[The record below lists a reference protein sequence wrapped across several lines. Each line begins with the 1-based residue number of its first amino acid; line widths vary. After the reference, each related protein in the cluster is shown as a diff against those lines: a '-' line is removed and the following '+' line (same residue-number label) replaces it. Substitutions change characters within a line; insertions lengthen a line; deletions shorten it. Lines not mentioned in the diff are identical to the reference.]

1 MKFRHKVVTAS
12 SILLLITVSLLSTQ
26 QVMTIRSQTQ
36 EHINSSVKEILTSVS
51 NTVQSEMNAKK
62 DLARSIT
69 EIIELSP
76 NDRTYVK
83 DILEKPTP
91 KSSFL
96 AIGFG
101 YESNGF
107 VIENDDGW
115 DAGPDYDPR
124 QRPWFIAAKNKGDLV
139 VTDPY
144 VDASSKNVI
153 ISVGTPVKQNGRFL
167 AGMFYDL
174 ELTTLSDL
182 VNQVNLFDTGYL
194 FLVTDDGTTIAHPQS
209 KYNGE
214 KLNSYL
220 PQVDLNKATQH
231 IEVDNNP
238 YMVSLTHIPSENW
251 YVGAIIDETAA
262 YSVVGELRNSAIIY
276 SIIAV
281 LASVIA
287 LTLLIRTLMRP
298 LDTLNTA
305 IKDVA
310 SGKGD
315 LTQRLETDTDQEF
328 SELAKNFNTFM
339 ENLQQQIIESKSI
352 SDQILTGTQ
361 ITAEGARDSAGA
373 IQTQLQELEQLATAM
388 HEMSVTATEVAN
400 NAQGAASAAKEA
412 DQATIEGSSVVS
424 ESTQTIN
431 MLSDSIDLAVEEV
444 QVLESA
450 TANIETILKVINDI
464 ADQTNLL
471 ALNAAIEA
479 ARAGESGRGFAVV
492 ADEVR
497 TLAQRTQESTTEI
510 RSMIE
515 QLQSGASSVASAM
528 HQSKG
533 SAVEAVEK
541 ADLANDALQRIR
553 DAIQRISDMNL
564 QIASAAEEQ
573 SLVAE
578 EINNNTVNI
587 KDLSTQVADSAN
599 RTNEAMQ
606 SQHDNVRKQDEILN
620 RFTV

>member
-12 SILLLITVSLLSTQ
+12 SFLLLITVSLLSTQ

-36 EHINSSVKEILTSVS
+36 EHIDSSVNEILTSVG

-69 EIIELSP
+69 EVIELNPSSH
-76 NDRTYVK
+76 NYVQN
-83 DILEKPTP
+83 ILERPTP
-91 KSSFL
+91 KASFL

-115 DAGPDYDPR
+115 EAGPDYDPR

-153 ISVGTPVKQNGRFL
+153 ISVGTPVKENGQFL

-182 VNQVNLFDTGYL
+182 VNQVNLFDAGYL
-194 FLVTDDGTTIAHPQS
+194 FLVTADGTTIAHPQS

-214 KLNSYL
+214 KVGSYL
-220 PQVDLNKATQH
+220 PQVDLTQSTQH
-231 IEVDNNP
+231 IEIDGDR
-238 YMVSLTHIPSENW
+238 YMINLTHIPGENW
-251 YVGAIIDETAA
+251 YVGSVIDEAIA
-262 YSVVGELRNSAIIY
+262 YSAVGELRNSAIIY

-281 LASVIA
+281 IASVIA

-298 LDTLNTA
+298 LDTLNNA
-305 IKDVA
+305 IKGVA

-328 SELAKNFNTFM
+328 SELATNFNTFM

-352 SDQILTGTQ
+352 SDQILNGTQ
-361 ITAEGARDSAGA
+361 ITAEGAKDSAGA

-412 DQATIEGSSVVS
+412 DQATVEGSSVVG

-510 RSMIE
+510 RTMIE
-515 QLQSGASSVASAM
+515 QLQSGASSVANAM

-541 ADLANDALQRIR
+541 ADLANNALQRIR

-587 KDLSTQVADSAN
+587 KDLSTQVAESAN
-599 RTNEAMQ
+599 RTNDAMQ
-606 SQHDNVRKQDEILN
+606 AQQEDVHKQDQILN

>member
-101 YESNGF
+101 YESNGY

-153 ISVGTPVKQNGRFL
+153 ISVGTPVKQNGQFL

-182 VNQVNLFDTGYL
+182 VNQVNLFDAGYL

-361 ITAEGARDSAGA
+361 VTAEGARDSAGA

-541 ADLANDALQRIR
+541 ADLANNALQRIR

>member
-12 SILLLITVSLLSTQ
+12 SFLLLITVSLLSTQ

-36 EHINSSVKEILTSVS
+36 EHIDSSVNEILTSVG

-69 EIIELSP
+69 EVIELNPSSH
-76 NDRTYVK
+76 NYVQN
-83 DILEKPTP
+83 ILERPTP
-91 KSSFL
+91 KASFL

-115 DAGPDYDPR
+115 EAGPDYDPR

-153 ISVGTPVKQNGRFL
+153 ISVGTPVKENGQFL

-182 VNQVNLFDTGYL
+182 VNQVNLFDAGYL
-194 FLVTDDGTTIAHPQS
+194 FLVTADGTTIAHPQS

-214 KLNSYL
+214 KVGSYL
-220 PQVDLNKATQH
+220 PQVDLTQSTQH
-231 IEVDNNP
+231 IEIDGDR
-238 YMVSLTHIPSENW
+238 YMINLTHIPGENW
-251 YVGAIIDETAA
+251 YVGSVIDEAIA
-262 YSVVGELRNSAIIY
+262 YSAVGELRNSAIIY

-281 LASVIA
+281 IASVIA

-298 LDTLNTA
+298 LDTLNNA

-328 SELAKNFNTFM
+328 SELATNFNTFM

-352 SDQILTGTQ
+352 SDQILNGTQ
-361 ITAEGARDSAGA
+361 ITAEGAKDSAGA

-400 NAQGAASAAKEA
+400 NAQGAASTAKEA
-412 DQATIEGSSVVS
+412 DQATVEGSSVVG

-510 RSMIE
+510 RTMIE
-515 QLQSGASSVASAM
+515 QLQSGASSVANAM

-541 ADLANDALQRIR
+541 ADLANNALQRIR

-587 KDLSTQVADSAN
+587 KDLSTQVAESAN
-599 RTNEAMQ
+599 RTNDAMQ
-606 SQHDNVRKQDEILN
+606 AQQEDVHKQDQILN

>member
-153 ISVGTPVKQNGRFL
+153 ISVGTPVKQNGGFL

-182 VNQVNLFDTGYL
+182 VNQVNLFDAGYL

-298 LDTLNTA
+298 LDILNTA

>member
-12 SILLLITVSLLSTQ
+12 SILLLITVSLLSMQ

-91 KSSFL
+91 KSNFL

-153 ISVGTPVKQNGRFL
+153 ISVGTPVKQNGQFL

-182 VNQVNLFDTGYL
+182 VNQVNLFDAGYL

>member
-182 VNQVNLFDTGYL
+182 VNQVNLFDAGYL
-194 FLVTDDGTTIAHPQS
+194 FLVTNDGTTIAHPQS

>member
-153 ISVGTPVKQNGRFL
+153 ISVGTPVKQNGQFL

-182 VNQVNLFDTGYL
+182 VNQVNLFDAGYL

-231 IEVDNNP
+231 IEVDDNP

-361 ITAEGARDSAGA
+361 ITAEGARDSADA

>member
-12 SILLLITVSLLSTQ
+12 SFLLLITVSLLSTQ

-36 EHINSSVKEILTSVS
+36 EHIDSSVNEILTSVG

-69 EIIELSP
+69 EVIELNPSSH
-76 NDRTYVK
+76 NYVQN
-83 DILEKPTP
+83 ILERPTP
-91 KSSFL
+91 KASFL

-115 DAGPDYDPR
+115 EAGPDYDPR

-153 ISVGTPVKQNGRFL
+153 ISVGTPVKENGQFL

-182 VNQVNLFDTGYL
+182 VNQVNLFDAGYL
-194 FLVTDDGTTIAHPQS
+194 FLVTADGTTIAHPQS

-214 KLNSYL
+214 KVGSYL
-220 PQVDLNKATQH
+220 PQVDLTQSTQH
-231 IEVDNNP
+231 IEIDGDH
-238 YMVSLTHIPSENW
+238 YMINLTHIPGENW
-251 YVGAIIDETAA
+251 YVGSVIDEAIA
-262 YSVVGELRNSAIIY
+262 YSAVGELRNSAIIY

-281 LASVIA
+281 IASVIA

-298 LDTLNTA
+298 LDTLNNA
-305 IKDVA
+305 IKGVA

-328 SELAKNFNTFM
+328 SELATNFNTFM

-352 SDQILTGTQ
+352 SDQILNGTQ
-361 ITAEGARDSAGA
+361 ITAEGAKDSAGA

-412 DQATIEGSSVVS
+412 DQATVEGSSVVG

-510 RSMIE
+510 RTMIE
-515 QLQSGASSVASAM
+515 QLQSGASSVANAM

-541 ADLANDALQRIR
+541 ADLANNALQRIR

-587 KDLSTQVADSAN
+587 KDLSTQVAESAN
-599 RTNEAMQ
+599 RTNDAMQ
-606 SQHDNVRKQDEILN
+606 AQQEDVHKQDQILN

>member
-153 ISVGTPVKQNGRFL
+153 ISVGTPVKQNGQFL

-182 VNQVNLFDTGYL
+182 VNQVNLFDAGYL

-262 YSVVGELRNSAIIY
+262 YSVVRELRNSAIIY

>member
-182 VNQVNLFDTGYL
+182 VNQVNLFDAGYL

-352 SDQILTGTQ
+352 SDQIFTGTQ

>member
-36 EHINSSVKEILTSVS
+36 EHINSSVKEILTSVR

-153 ISVGTPVKQNGRFL
+153 ISVGTPVKQNGQFL

-182 VNQVNLFDTGYL
+182 VNQVNLFDAGYL

>member
-153 ISVGTPVKQNGRFL
+153 ISVGTPVKQNGQFL

-182 VNQVNLFDTGYL
+182 VNQVNLFDAGYL

-220 PQVDLNKATQH
+220 PLVDLNKATQH

-262 YSVVGELRNSAIIY
+262 YSLVGELRNSAIIY

>member
-153 ISVGTPVKQNGRFL
+153 ISVGTPVKQNGQFL

-182 VNQVNLFDTGYL
+182 VNQVNLFDAGYL

-220 PQVDLNKATQH
+220 PLVDLNKATQH

-412 DQATIEGSSVVS
+412 DQATIEGASVVS

>member
-153 ISVGTPVKQNGRFL
+153 ISVGTPVKQNGQFL

-182 VNQVNLFDTGYL
+182 VNQVNLFDAGYL

-220 PQVDLNKATQH
+220 PQVDLNMATQH

-361 ITAEGARDSAGA
+361 ITAEGAHDSAGA

>member
-153 ISVGTPVKQNGRFL
+153 ISVGTPVKQNGQFL

-182 VNQVNLFDTGYL
+182 VNQVNLFDAGYL

-251 YVGAIIDETAA
+251 YVGAIIDETVA

-361 ITAEGARDSAGA
+361 ITAEGARGSAGA

>member
-153 ISVGTPVKQNGRFL
+153 ISVGTPVKQNGQFL

-182 VNQVNLFDTGYL
+182 VNQVNLFDAGYL

-251 YVGAIIDETAA
+251 YVGAIIDETTA

>member
-62 DLARSIT
+62 DLARSLT

-101 YESNGF
+101 YESNGY

-153 ISVGTPVKQNGRFL
+153 ISVGTPVKQNGQFL

-182 VNQVNLFDTGYL
+182 VNQVNLFDAGYL

>member
-182 VNQVNLFDTGYL
+182 VNQVNLFDAGYL

-444 QVLESA
+444 QMLESA

>member
-12 SILLLITVSLLSTQ
+12 SFLLLITVSLLSTQ

-36 EHINSSVKEILTSVS
+36 EHIDSSVNEILTSVG

-69 EIIELSP
+69 EVIELNPSSH
-76 NDRTYVK
+76 NYVQN
-83 DILEKPTP
+83 ILERPTP
-91 KSSFL
+91 KASFL

-115 DAGPDYDPR
+115 EAGPDYDPR

-153 ISVGTPVKQNGRFL
+153 ISVGTPVKENGQFL

-182 VNQVNLFDTGYL
+182 VNQVNLFDAGYL
-194 FLVTDDGTTIAHPQS
+194 FLVTADGTTIAHPQS
-209 KYNGE
+209 EYNGE
-214 KLNSYL
+214 KVGSYL
-220 PQVDLNKATQH
+220 PQVDLTQSTQH
-231 IEVDNNP
+231 IEIDGDR
-238 YMVSLTHIPSENW
+238 YMINLTHIPGEDW
-251 YVGAIIDETAA
+251 YVGSVIDEAIA
-262 YSVVGELRNSAIIY
+262 YSAVGELRNSAIIY

-281 LASVIA
+281 IASVIA

-298 LDTLNTA
+298 LDTLNNA

-328 SELAKNFNTFM
+328 SELATNFNTFM

-352 SDQILTGTQ
+352 SDQILNGTQ
-361 ITAEGARDSAGA
+361 ITAEGAKDSAGA

-412 DQATIEGSSVVS
+412 DQATVEGSSVVG

-510 RSMIE
+510 RTMIE
-515 QLQSGASSVASAM
+515 QLQSGASSVANAM

-541 ADLANDALQRIR
+541 ADLANNALQRIR

-587 KDLSTQVADSAN
+587 KDLSTQVAESAN
-599 RTNEAMQ
+599 RTNDAMQ
-606 SQHDNVRKQDEILN
+606 AQQEDVHKQDQILN

>member
-12 SILLLITVSLLSTQ
+12 SFLLLITVSLLSTQ

-36 EHINSSVKEILTSVS
+36 EQIDSSVNEILTSVG

-69 EIIELSP
+69 EVIELDPSSHS
-76 NDRTYVK
+76 YVQN
-83 DILEKPTP
+83 ILERPTP

-124 QRPWFIAAKNKGDLV
+124 QRPWFIAAKSKGDLV

-153 ISVGTPVKQNGRFL
+153 ISVGTPVKENGQFL

-182 VNQVNLFDTGYL
+182 VNQVNLFDAGYL
-194 FLVTDDGTTIAHPQS
+194 FLITADGTTIAHPQS

-214 KLNSYL
+214 KVGSYL
-220 PQVDLNKATQH
+220 PQIELTQSAQH
-231 IEVDNNP
+231 VEIDGNR
-238 YMVSLTHIPSENW
+238 YMVNLTHIPGENW
-251 YVGAIIDETAA
+251 YVGSVIDEAVA
-262 YSVVGELRNSAIIY
+262 YSAVGELRNNAIIY

-281 LASVIA
+281 IASIIA

-298 LDTLNTA
+298 LDTLNNA

-328 SELAKNFNTFM
+328 SELATNFNTFM
-339 ENLQQQIIESKSI
+339 ENLQQQIIESKRI
-352 SDQILTGTQ
+352 SDQILNGTQ
-361 ITAEGARDSAGA
+361 ITAEGAKDSAGA
-373 IQTQLQELEQLATAM
+373 IHTQLQELEQLATAM

-412 DQATIEGSSVVS
+412 DQATVEGSSIVG

-510 RSMIE
+510 RTMIE
-515 QLQSGASSVASAM
+515 QLQSGASSVANAM

-533 SAVEAVEK
+533 SAIEAVEK
-541 ADLANDALQRIR
+541 AGLANSALQRIR

-587 KDLSTQVADSAN
+587 KDLSTQVAESAN
-599 RTNEAMQ
+599 RANDAMQ
-606 SQHDNVRKQDEILN
+606 AQQEDVHKQDQILN

>member
-36 EHINSSVKEILTSVS
+36 EHISSSVKEILTSVS

-153 ISVGTPVKQNGRFL
+153 ISVGTPVKQNGQFL

-182 VNQVNLFDTGYL
+182 VNQVNLFDAGYS

-431 MLSDSIDLAVEEV
+431 MLSDIIDLAVEEV

>member
-69 EIIELSP
+69 EITELSP
-76 NDRTYVK
+76 NDPTYVK

-182 VNQVNLFDTGYL
+182 VNQVNLFDAGYL

-606 SQHDNVRKQDEILN
+606 SQYDNVRKQDEILN

>member
-153 ISVGTPVKQNGRFL
+153 ISVGTPVKQNGQFL

-182 VNQVNLFDTGYL
+182 VNQVNLFDAGYL

-276 SIIAV
+276 SVIAV

>member
-12 SILLLITVSLLSTQ
+12 SFLLLITVSLLSTQ

-36 EHINSSVKEILTSVS
+36 EHIDSSVNEILTSVG

-69 EIIELSP
+69 EVIELNPSSH
-76 NDRTYVK
+76 NYVQN
-83 DILEKPTP
+83 ILERPTP
-91 KSSFL
+91 KASFL

-115 DAGPDYDPR
+115 EAGPDYDPR

-153 ISVGTPVKQNGRFL
+153 ISVGTPVKENGQFL

-182 VNQVNLFDTGYL
+182 VNQVNLFDAGYL
-194 FLVTDDGTTIAHPQS
+194 FLVTADGTTIAHPQS

-214 KLNSYL
+214 KVGSYL
-220 PQVDLNKATQH
+220 PQVDLTKSTQH
-231 IEVDNNP
+231 IEIDGDR
-238 YMVSLTHIPSENW
+238 YMINLTHIPGENW
-251 YVGAIIDETAA
+251 YVGSVIDEAIA
-262 YSVVGELRNSAIIY
+262 YSAVGELRNSAIIY

-281 LASVIA
+281 IASVIA

-298 LDTLNTA
+298 LDTLNNA
-305 IKDVA
+305 IKGVA

-328 SELAKNFNTFM
+328 SELATNFNTFM

-352 SDQILTGTQ
+352 SDQILNGTQ
-361 ITAEGARDSAGA
+361 ITAEGAKDSAGA

-412 DQATIEGSSVVS
+412 DQATVEGSSVVG

-510 RSMIE
+510 RTMIE
-515 QLQSGASSVASAM
+515 QLQSGASSVANAM

-541 ADLANDALQRIR
+541 ADLANNALQRIR

-587 KDLSTQVADSAN
+587 KDLSTQVAESAN
-599 RTNEAMQ
+599 RTNDAMQ
-606 SQHDNVRKQDEILN
+606 AQQEDVHKQDQILN

>member
-153 ISVGTPVKQNGRFL
+153 ISVGTPVKQNGQFL

-182 VNQVNLFDTGYL
+182 VNQVNLFDAGYL

-510 RSMIE
+510 RNMIE

>member
-101 YESNGF
+101 YESNGY

-153 ISVGTPVKQNGRFL
+153 ISVGTPVKQNGQFL

-182 VNQVNLFDTGYL
+182 VNQVNLFDAGYL

-541 ADLANDALQRIR
+541 ADFANDALQRIR

>member
-1 MKFRHKVVTAS
+1 MKFRYKVVTAS
-12 SILLLITVSLLSTQ
+12 SILLLITVSLLSINQ
-26 QVMTIRSQTQ
+26 ILTIRSQTKAHIETSVQ
-36 EHINSSVKEILTSVS
+36 ELLTSVR
-51 NTVQSEMNAKK
+51 NTLQAEMNAKK
-62 DLARSIT
+62 DLARAT
-69 EIIELSP
+69 TQVIELNS
-76 NDRTYVK
+76 NDQVYVR
-83 DILEKPTP
+83 DIVETPTL
-91 KSSFL
+91 KSSYI
-96 AIGFG
+96 AIGLG
-101 YESNGF
+101 YESNGI

-115 DAGPDYDPR
+115 EPDASYDPR
-124 QRPWFIAAKNKGDLV
+124 QRPWYIDAKNKGDLV
-139 VTDPY
+139 VTAPY
-144 VDASSKNVI
+144 VDASSKKVI
-153 ISVGTPVKQNGRFL
+153 ISVGTPVKKNGKFQ
-167 AGMFYDL
+167 AAMFYDL
-174 ELTTLSDL
+174 ELTALSEL
-182 VNQVNLFDTGYL
+182 VNQVNLFDAGYL
-194 FLVTDDGTTIAHPQS
+194 FLVSSDGTTIAHPDS
-209 KYNGE
+209 KFHGE
-214 KLNSYL
+214 NLSQYL
-220 PQVDLNKATQH
+220 PQIALESSTQEFELDNK
-231 IEVDNNP
+231 P
-238 YMVSLTHIPSENW
+238 YMASLTHIPGEDW
-251 YVGAIIDETAA
+251 YLGAVIDENVA
-262 YSVVGELRNSAIIY
+262 YAEVAQLRSSAIIY

-281 LASVIA
+281 IASIIA

-298 LDTLNTA
+298 LDTLNNA

-315 LTQRLETDTDQEF
+315 LTRRLETNTDPEF
-328 SELAKNFNTFM
+328 SELAKNFNTFI
-339 ENLQQQIIESKSI
+339 ENLQHQIIESKSI
-352 SDQILTGTQ
+352 SDQILNGTQ
-361 ITAEGARDSAGA
+361 MTAKGAEDSASA
-373 IQTQLQELEQLATAM
+373 TQTQLQELEQLATAM

-412 DQATIEGSSVVS
+412 DQATVEGSSVVS

-431 MLSDSIDLAVEEV
+431 LLSDSIDLAVEEV

-515 QLQSGASSVASAM
+515 QLQSGAASVANAM

-533 SAVEAVEK
+533 NAVEAVEK
-541 ADLANDALQRIR
+541 AEFANNALQRIR

-578 EINNNTVNI
+578 EINSNTVNI

-599 RTNEAMQ
+599 MTNEAMQ
-606 SQHDNVRKQDEILN
+606 VQQEHVRKQDEILN

>member
-153 ISVGTPVKQNGRFL
+153 ISVGTPVKQNGQFL

-182 VNQVNLFDTGYL
+182 VNQVNLFDAGYL

-276 SIIAV
+276 SFIAV

>member
-36 EHINSSVKEILTSVS
+36 EHINSSVKEILTSVI

-182 VNQVNLFDTGYL
+182 VNQVNLFDAGYL

-361 ITAEGARDSAGA
+361 ITAEGARNSAGA

>member
-101 YESNGF
+101 YESNGY

-153 ISVGTPVKQNGRFL
+153 ISVGTPVKQNGQFL

-182 VNQVNLFDTGYL
+182 VNQVNLFDAGYL

-328 SELAKNFNTFM
+328 SDLAKNFNTFM

-606 SQHDNVRKQDEILN
+606 SQYDNVRKQDEILN

>member
-1 MKFRHKVVTAS
+1 MKFRHKFVTAS

-153 ISVGTPVKQNGRFL
+153 ISVGTPVKQNGQFL

-182 VNQVNLFDTGYL
+182 VNQVNLFDAGYL

-606 SQHDNVRKQDEILN
+606 SQYDNVRKQDEILN

>member
-144 VDASSKNVI
+144 VDTSSKNVI

-182 VNQVNLFDTGYL
+182 VNQVNLFDAGYL

-373 IQTQLQELEQLATAM
+373 IQTQLQELELLATAM